1 MDYFLREKHYFL
13 NVPNYVNRW
22 SMAIFNLEDPKP
34 SIPHRLNISKQVIR
48 KFFPLNFLLLLQQMS
63 AHVGKTTNAGTT
75 CRQNNTCWRFS
86 SKVNFFYPGISMWN
100 IKISLD
106 VLPLHLPGD
115 TELVLSKS
123 TLPVKFH
130 GNALKEEASISSSE
144 YQKCVE

>member
-1 MDYFLREKHYFL
+1 
-13 NVPNYVNRW
+13 
-22 SMAIFNLEDPKP
+22 
-34 SIPHRLNISKQVIR
+34 
-48 KFFPLNFLLLLQQMS
+48 
-63 AHVGKTTNAGTT
+63 
-75 CRQNNTCWRFS
+75 
-86 SKVNFFYPGISMWN
+86 MWN